1 MNNMNR
7 QSISF
12 KPLFA
17 AALFLF
23 VFQSA
28 QAQFIS
34 FGLKGGLNTQVNK
47 PDDLSIPQLD
57 TFLNFGVDKLR
68 MGAQFGAYV
77 RIGNKVF
84 IQPELLFNS
93 NRTDFKTE
101 DINFNQLV
109 RQEKYQYLDMP
120 LLVGFKIGGVRFQGG
135 PVGHIFINSKS
146 ELKDL
151 EGYEAKF
158 KQMTWGYQAGLN
170 IKLLTR
176 LSLDIRYEGNFDK
189 FGSHINFYG
198 NTYQFSTTPNRLI
211 VGVNLAIKK

>member
-1 MNNMNR
+1 MNR

-17 AALFLF
+17 AVLFLLA
-23 VFQSA
+23 FQSA
-28 QAQFIS
+28 QAQLFS
-34 FGLKGGLNTQVNK
+34 FGLKGGFNTQVNK

-101 DINFNQLV
+101 DINFKQLV
-109 RQEKYQYLDMP
+109 REEKYQYLDMP
-120 LLVGFKIGGVRFQGG
+120 LLVGFKVGGVRFQGG

-146 ELKDL
+146 ELTDL
-151 EGYEAKF
+151 EGYEARF

-170 IKLLTR
+170 IKLLER
-176 LSLDIRYEGNFDK
+176 ISLDIRYEGNFDK
-189 FGSHINFYG
+189 FGNHITFG
-198 NTYQFSTTPNRLI
+198 GQQYQFSSTPNRLI